1 MTGYRGLLS
10 LQMLY
15 PLDDGTAA
23 DILSIRFQRT
33 LKRHPLNGRRNAL
46 ISVLFRTLWKELIF
60 PIVPRLVYLAASFCQ
75 PFLVDALLGYLQ
87 EEPHNRDHGYG
98 LIGATSLTYLTIAIS
113 TALYWYLQERFV
125 IKVRGCLATEVYRK
139 TTRLNLLSPNS
150 SGVLTIMSTDIE
162 RTRVGILSLHEFWA
176 NFLQVGIAC
185 WLLQGR
191 LGTAFAAPVVIVMI
205 ATGLASLASK
215 LIAPRQ
221 RAWMEAIQTRV
232 GATADAIT
240 QMKLIKMSGLAKPV
254 QTYIQHLRINELA
267 LGNRWRVVLVF
278 SSSIAQTP
286 MLIAPVITFAVT
298 SKSLD
303 TASIFVS
310 LSYLT
315 LLASPMMVLLQKIPQ
330 LISALTCL
338 ERIQEFLEQDKL
350 IDFRAINIHA
360 KETEHTV
367 ITAEPEHQGTEAM
380 SLQTLRLIPPTPIC
394 CISIANGHFGWD
406 QEKWILRD
414 VDIFIPQNK
423 LTVVV
428 GPVGCGKSTLCKSL
442 LGEIPFADGTVTLSQ
457 STSRIGYCDQQ
468 PFLANVSIRENVIG
482 FNDFSE
488 NRYKRVLYAT
498 MLDVDLMT
506 LPLGDQ
512 TVVGSGGISLSGGQR
527 HRLAIA
533 RALYAVGVETIIF
546 DDVFSGL
553 DATTEE
559 HVFRHVLGAKGLT
572 QQHSVTVVLCT
583 HNQRHVASAH
593 HVIRISHDGLVS
605 QETGKPVVLENSGR
619 SSGVYTTDAVLEQQ
633 SPPMSSP
640 LEHDNNVVGLNIN
653 AGNAHNVSSSK
664 FKLPSTRQVGDNT
677 IYKYYLSS
685 IRVLPL
691 AIVLLSGVCFGFL
704 ENFPR
709 VWLTYWTRDLDRGD
723 SALHSHTYWIGIYGL
738 LQTSCWIASVVTCY
752 VVLTT
757 FVSRSGATLHQ
768 TALSTIIDA
777 TLSLFTQ
784 TDVGVLV
791 NYFSQDTNPIDT
803 QLPSSV
809 INVVLE
815 ITTIIG
821 MAAVLASSSPW
832 LALAYPVLFVVLWCV
847 QHFYLR
853 TSRQLRLL
861 DLEAKSPLYAH
872 FLDTLRGLST
882 IRAFA
887 WVENSVTLNMIRLNQ
902 SQQAMY
908 LLAMIQRWLVLLL
921 DIIVAITATAL
932 VAFMTRL
939 DADAS
944 ISGASLVTLMTLSQ
958 SLVDF
963 VTF

>member
-1 MTGYRGLLS
+1 MATPTSTDGIADNSIKLATGVFAALKLAVVVLNSDGKYSALPNAKVRVAAAFADLTAALCIIALSWLSHARLPRPSFVISLYLVATLLPDAATARTSWLVTPRHVDMSYCAVLVAAVATKAILVILDSWHKDVWLLLDRTKMSPEATSCLASLGVFAWLYDLLVTGYRGLLS

-15 PLDDGTAA
+15 PLDDGMAA

-139 TTRLNLLSPNS
+139 TTRLNLLSLNS
-150 SGVLTIMSTDIE
+150 SGVLTIMSMDIE

-338 ERIQEFLEQDKL
+338 ERIQEFLEQDEL

-414 VDIFIPQNK
+414 VNIFIPQNK

-498 MLDVDLMT
+498 IA
-506 LPLGDQ
+506 GC
-512 TVVGSGGISLSGGQR
+512 GSHDIASRGPDRCWQWRHLSKR
-527 HRLAIA
+527 R
-533 RALYAVGVETIIF
+533 
-546 DDVFSGL
+546 S
-553 DATTEE
+553 ATST
-559 HVFRHVLGAKGLT
+559 GYC
-572 QQHSVTVVLCT
+572 SC
-583 HNQRHVASAH
+583 
-593 HVIRISHDGLVS
+593 VIRGGCRD
-605 QETGKPVVLENSGR
+605 
-619 SSGVYTTDAVLEQQ
+619 
-633 SPPMSSP
+633 
-640 LEHDNNVVGLNIN
+640 
-653 AGNAHNVSSSK
+653 HN
-664 FKLPSTRQVGDNT
+664 L
-677 IYKYYLSS
+677 
-685 IRVLPL
+685 
-691 AIVLLSGVCFGFL
+691 
-704 ENFPR
+704 
-709 VWLTYWTRDLDRGD
+709 
-723 SALHSHTYWIGIYGL
+723 
-738 LQTSCWIASVVTCY
+738 
-752 VVLTT
+752 
-757 FVSRSGATLHQ
+757 
-768 TALSTIIDA
+768 
-777 TLSLFTQ
+777 
-784 TDVGVLV
+784 
-791 NYFSQDTNPIDT
+791 
-803 QLPSSV
+803 
-809 INVVLE
+809 
-815 ITTIIG
+815 
-821 MAAVLASSSPW
+821 
-832 LALAYPVLFVVLWCV
+832 
-847 QHFYLR
+847 
-853 TSRQLRLL
+853 
-861 DLEAKSPLYAH
+861 
-872 FLDTLRGLST
+872 
-882 IRAFA
+882 
-887 WVENSVTLNMIRLNQ
+887 
-902 SQQAMY
+902 
-908 LLAMIQRWLVLLL
+908 
-921 DIIVAITATAL
+921 
-932 VAFMTRL
+932 
-939 DADAS
+939 
-944 ISGASLVTLMTLSQ
+944 
-958 SLVDF
+958 
-963 VTF
+963 